1 MKAEEKNIN
10 DILSNKKYII
20 PPYQRPYSWDADNA
34 IQLIDD
40 IYTSFQEGIQEY
52 FIGSLIC
59 IDQKS
64 DTYEVVDGQQRLTT
78 ISIIIASLKNLISDK
93 DIKIDLQQ
101 KIILKD
107 PYRPNAQEEPRLK
120 IRNKEYEIYTNYIL
134 QGKKSF
140 KPSEPTYV
148 QSLFIDNFQKTQD
161 YLINLNNDT
170 ALRKLAEY
178 ILKNVFVVS
187 VTTNN
192 FTSSYRLFNVLNTRG
207 LPLTPADLLKNR
219 LFEIADKEK
228 ISHERVEAYWLEI
241 EGILGIENMKKFL
254 WVTRLSLKTV
264 LNRVTLNIVEGYI
277 DDLKNDFSEK
287 ELINFICEL
296 KRYASNYQKVIESD
310 FDDAR
315 IYRIFKVLNILSDE
329 WMPPVLAFINKESNG
344 KNIDY
349 TKLAE
354 FITLFE
360 KSYVQGWFLG
370 KPKNYRE
377 QVCYDVLVAINTNK
391 SFDEIKQCM
400 IKNINNNAI
409 NIYFKQDIFIPS
421 SSQRTFLK
429 YVLLRIDQELD
440 DESASR
446 EYGKTISIEHILPQ
460 TMNDE
465 YWTSRF
471 TPETHKNWVHKLGNL
486 TLLCGNKNSKA
497 SNSSFDKKIDIY
509 NKNNRRSPFNITK
522 DLSDYSEWNLDA
534 LSSRHETLLEF
545 AKEIWAIK
553 SFSK

>member
-1 MKAEEKNIN
+1 MNAEEKTIN
-10 DILSNKKYII
+10 GILSNKKYII
-20 PPYQRPYSWDADNA
+20 PSYQRPYSWDAENV

-59 IDQKS
+59 IEKES
-64 DTYEVVDGQQRLTT
+64 EIYEVVDGQQRLIT
-78 ISIIIASLKNLISDK
+78 IGLIIASLRNIISNE

-107 PYRPNAQEEPRLK
+107 PYRSNAQEEPRLK
-120 IRNKEYEIYTNYIL
+120 IRNNEYDIYTNYIL
-134 QGKKSF
+134 QGKNSF
-140 KPSEPTYV
+140 LPSNPTYIEN
-148 QSLFIDNFQKTQD
+148 LFIDNFEKIQD
-161 YLINLNNDT
+161 YLKALNSE
-170 ALRKLAEY
+170 AELCKLAEY
-178 ILKNVFVVS
+178 TLKNVFVVS
-187 VTTNN
+187 VTTNS

-219 LFEIADKEK
+219 LFEIADKER
-228 ISHERVEAYWLEI
+228 IPHNRVETHWLEI
-241 EGILGIENMKKFL
+241 ENILGIENMKKFL
-254 WVTRLSLKTV
+254 WITRLSLKTT

-277 DDLKNDFSEK
+277 NDLKNKFSEK

-296 KRYASNYQKVIESD
+296 KRYASNYQKVMESD
-310 FDDAR
+310 FDDVR
-315 IYRIFKVLNILSDE
+315 IYRILKVLNILSDE
-329 WMPPVLAFINKESNG
+329 WMPPVLAFINKENNG
-344 KNIDY
+344 KIIDY
-349 TKLAE
+349 SNLAE
-354 FITLFE
+354 FLILFE

-370 KPKNYRE
+370 KPKNHRE

-400 IKNINNNAI
+400 IKNINNNSI
-409 NIYFKQDIFIPS
+409 DIYFNQDIFIPS

-471 TPETHKNWVHKLGNL
+471 TPENHKKWVHKLGNL

-522 DLSDYSEWNLDA
+522 DLSDYSEWNLDT
-534 LSSRHETLLEF
+534 LSFRHETLLEF

-553 SFSK
+553 MPTK